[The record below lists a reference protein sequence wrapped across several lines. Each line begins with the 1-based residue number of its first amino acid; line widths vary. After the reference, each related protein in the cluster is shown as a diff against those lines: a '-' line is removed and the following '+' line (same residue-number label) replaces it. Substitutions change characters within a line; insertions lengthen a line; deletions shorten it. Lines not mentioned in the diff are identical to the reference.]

1 MDKIELTAT
10 ELKVLDEYF
19 AGEIGMFT
27 ATEEQMT
34 VIRNLNDRAGA
45 LMRKLDAWDELG
57 EDMLGWY
64 YNKYLEQRA
73 Q

>member
-27 ATEEQMT
+27 ATDEQMT

-45 LMRKLDAWDELG
+45 LMDKLDAWDELG

-64 YNKYLEQRA
+64 YNKYLEQRE

>member
-27 ATEEQMT
+27 ATDEQMT

-45 LMRKLDAWDELG
+45 LMDKLDAWDELG
-57 EDMLGWY
+57 DDMLGWY
-64 YNKYLEQRA
+64 YDKYLKQRT

>member
-34 VIRNLNDRAGA
+34 VIRNLNNRAGA
-45 LMRKLDAWDELG
+45 LMDKLDAWDELG
-57 EDMLGWY
+57 EDMLRWY
-64 YNKYLEQRA
+64 YNKYLEQRE

>member
-19 AGEIGMFT
+19 AGQIGMFT
-27 ATEEQMT
+27 ATDEQMT

-45 LMRKLDAWDELG
+45 LMDKLDAWDELG

>member
-27 ATEEQMT
+27 ATQEQMT

-45 LMRKLDAWDELG
+45 LMDKLDAWDELG

>member
-34 VIRNLNDRAGA
+34 VIRNLNNRAGA
-45 LMRKLDAWDELG
+45 LMDKLDAWDELG

-64 YNKYLEQRA
+64 YNKYLEQRE

>member
-34 VIRNLNDRAGA
+34 VIRNLNNRAGA
-45 LMRKLDAWDELG
+45 LMDKLDAWDELG
-57 EDMLGWY
+57 DDMLGWY
-64 YNKYLEQRA
+64 YDKYLKQRT

>member
-45 LMRKLDAWDELG
+45 LMDKLDAWDELG